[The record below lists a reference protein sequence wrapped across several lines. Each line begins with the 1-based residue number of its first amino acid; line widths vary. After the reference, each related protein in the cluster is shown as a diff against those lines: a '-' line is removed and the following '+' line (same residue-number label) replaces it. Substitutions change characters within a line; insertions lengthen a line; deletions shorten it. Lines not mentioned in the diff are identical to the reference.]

1 MTDTKNA
8 VQSAETPIDGGVDNN
23 TFHYAS
29 RGEVLNDANYA
40 VDEITGFDDERKRAR
55 TYLTA
60 EEEKKLLR
68 RMDWHIMPF
77 CAIMFLLKNIDSE
90 NVRKL
95 ALTDLLGL
103 ILNELGFQREDY
115 E

>member
-8 VQSAETPIDGGVDNN
+8 VQSAETRIDGGVDNS

-29 RGEVLNDANYA
+29 RGEILNDASYA
-40 VDEITGFDDERKRAR
+40 ADEITGFDEERMRAR

-68 RMDWHIMPF
+68 RMDWHVMPF

-90 NVRKL
+90 NVRTHVTMYNGSDGIMLK
-95 ALTDLLGL
+95 D
-103 ILNELGFQREDY
+103 LGF
-115 E
+115 

>member
-1 MTDTKNA
+1 MT
-8 VQSAETPIDGGVDNN
+8 EIFIDNN

-40 VDEITGFDDERKRAR
+40 VDEITGFDDERMRAR